1 MNTPHRRTRR
11 VRRSPEQREELLRR
25 FHAGDSPQADF
36 CREHDVHPA
45 TLSQWL
51 RKSPAPAFH
60 EVVLPP
66 RPQAALEVAL
76 DSGAV
81 LRVADPAWL
90 VPLLRALR
98 ETALC

>member
-1 MNTPHRRTRR
+1 MNTLRRRTRR

-51 RKSPAPAFH
+51 RKCPAPAFH

-66 RPQAALEVAL
+66 RPQTAL
-76 DSGAV
+76 DSEELGAGR
-81 LRVADPAWL
+81 LWSDSE
-90 VPLLRALR
+90 LRAAVSGA
-98 ETALC
+98 EPP

>member
-1 MNTPHRRTRR
+1 MNTQRRRTHR

-36 CREHDVHPA
+36 CREHDLHPA

-51 RKSPAPAFH
+51 RKSSSPAFH

-66 RPQAALEVAL
+66 RPQVALEVELA
-76 DSGAV
+76 SGAV

-98 ETALC
+98 ETAPC